1 MWAFM
6 NFQTGFWQ
14 SLWFT
19 VPWTRLW
26 PTWMT
31 WSLNVKWSWVTSNP
45 TFSGSNTIRSM
56 APLKMKT
63 KIHTFTSYRYKHSW
77 KRILRKKISFFL
89 QFSYFKIFSLTVSS
103 TCTFYFFL
111 LMHKSHHSKCG
122 NKWRDSCL

>member
-1 MWAFM
+1 MWTFM

-77 KRILRKKISFFL
+77 KRILRKKFH
-89 QFSYFKIFSLTVSS
+89 FSYNFHTLK
-103 TCTFYFFL
+103 FFL
-111 LMHKSHHSKCG
+111 LLCQALVLFTFFFWCTNHTMSKCG